1 MRRMMLLG
9 LAVGALVVSALPLS
23 AETKTVKGELV
34 DQTCFLKDKTNRGAD
49 HADCTGSCIKKGK
62 PAAVVTEDGKVYTI
76 TGKYAEN
83 KNAKL
88 VDFASKMVE
97 VTGDVKADGA
107 QMSIDATSVKAAK

>member
-1 MRRMMLLG
+1 MRRMMMLG
-9 LAVGALVVSALPLS
+9 LAVGALVVSAMPLS
-23 AETKTVKGELV
+23 AETKT
-34 DQTCFLKDKTNRGAD
+34 
-49 HADCTGSCIKKGK
+49 GK

-107 QMSIDATSVKAAK
+107 QMTIDASSVKAAK